1 MATHSNVLTL
11 EIPRTEEPGRL
22 QRVAHESVTK
32 QQQKQILYSGF
43 MSSSLMS
50 LFHVGISPRTL
61 YSFRSTGI
69 YDGLDVRSERKLE
82 GKDDSPCFFLECV
95 EEGAEVGGDGDVT
108 LGGVRQA
115 LRV

>member
-82 GKDDSPCFFLECV
+82 GKDDSPCFFLSVWRRE
-95 EEGAEVGGDGDVT
+95 
-108 LGGVRQA
+108 
-115 LRV
+115 LRLVVMET